1 MLKSILKIKCRK
13 SFKEFTGFML
23 VSRWKY
29 SQEQILL
36 SIICNINTE
45 QILQILKSHRVLPTD
60 EASKNLAES
69 H

>member
-1 MLKSILKIKCRK
+1 
-13 SFKEFTGFML
+13 ML

-36 SIICNINTE
+36 STICSINTE

-60 EASKNLAES
+60 ETSKNLAES

>member
-1 MLKSILKIKCRK
+1 
-13 SFKEFTGFML
+13 ML

-36 SIICNINTE
+36 SIICSINTE

-60 EASKNLAES
+60 ETSKNLAES